1 MEGHEGIK
9 SGEKLRVK
17 KTGAA
22 RDGLVE
28 GVWRLKRGVVLVG
41 WVSMNSEPIN
51 TGVMLISVV
60 VFDVQLYM

>member
-1 MEGHEGIK
+1 MGRSCEE
-9 SGEKLRVK
+9 VK
-17 KTGAA
+17 KTGAV
-22 RDGLVE
+22 RDGLVG